1 MRTYHVL
8 VSKFSADKIKLG
20 EVLNKATSLSLEVLA
35 DAAAKGALWHQ
46 RGGKGKILKL
56 RNLHVQV
63 MPLDK
68 LILYF
73 EPKILSLPELNSAEC
88 LLESERY
95 GVWNKLAGVLPQ
107 GTQTGDHTS
116 LIRYVEKIK
125 KKDVFLVHRLDR
137 ETEGLMIIAYTSEAA
152 ARLSELFLKNKIQ
165 KTYLAVVKG
174 VLPKGKKETINESL
188 DGKEAITHFDVLEVK
203 ENTSLLSIKIDTGR
217 LHQIRRHLNFINH
230 PVMGDPKY
238 GHGNKNRE
246 GLKLLASSLEFIDPW
261 SRERVKVSLPNSLSI

>member
-217 LHQIRRHLNFINH
+217 LHQIRRHMNFINH

>member
-73 EPKILSLPELNSAEC
+73 EPKILSLPELSSAEC
-88 LLESERY
+88 LLENERY

-165 KTYLAVVKG
+165 KTYIAVVKG

-188 DGKEAITHFDVLEVK
+188 DGKEAITHFEVLEVK

-261 SRERVKVSLPNSLSI
+261 SREIVKVSLPNSLSI